1 MTSILTNNSA
11 MNALSTLRNI
21 NNNLNTTQ
29 DRISTGLKVSSG
41 KDNAAYF
48 SISSTMK
55 GDSGMYK
62 AIDEG
67 LTLTKNSV
75 STGRLGAET
84 IADLAREF
92 VERLAFAQADGVDRS
107 KVQEELVALTERMD
121 TIVKQSTFNGVSM
134 VDGYI
139 ERDSVTAAVA
149 DDYTATNP
157 SAPGYVAA
165 DDPNKLTIA
174 TGVSRTTDG
183 AIDVTKVS
191 LTKVDL
197 GSMVTALKAIDVTDL
212 FLKNAAGEYT
222 DAAGDALTDQTATA
236 DYVFDPDAI
245 SGLLITAEAE
255 LALAVDAATS
265 LGIAEKSIETQQS
278 FLGELS
284 KRLDSGIGSMIDA
297 DMESEAARLQALQV
311 QQQLATQ
318 ALSIANQGPQNI
330 LSLFR

>member
-11 MNALSTLRNI
+11 MNALATLKNI

-62 AIDEG
+62 SIDES
-67 LTLTKNSV
+67 LTLTKNAV
-75 STGRLGAET
+75 STGRLGVET
-84 IADLAREF
+84 VADLGREIA
-92 VERLAFAQADGVDRS
+92 ERVSFATGTGVDRA
-107 KVQEELVALTERMD
+107 KVQEEINALTARM
-121 TIVKQSTFNGVSM
+121 TTALEQSTFNGSSM
-134 VDGYI
+134 VDGD
-139 ERDSVTAAVA
+139 EPVALFTGQTPTAVPDSENSRQVV
-149 DDYTATNP
+149 
-157 SAPGYVAA
+157 
-165 DDPNKLTIA
+165 
-174 TGVSRTTDG
+174 TGVKR
-183 AIDVTKVS
+183 
-191 LTKVDL
+191 
-197 GSMVTALKAIDVTDL
+197 
-212 FLKNAAGEYT
+212 
-222 DAAGDALTDQTATA
+222 DAAGALSVTEITVEKVNLEGIIAAFKSIDVNDLKQDNRTAALDTASTTFAADVAESLGRAVQDAGSALT
-236 DYVFDPDAI
+236 
-245 SGLLITAEAE
+245 
-255 LALAVDAATS
+255 LAVNAATS

>member
-21 NNNLNTTQ
+21 NNSLSNTQ
-29 DRISTGLKVSSG
+29 DRIATGLKVSSG

-55 GDSGMYK
+55 GDSGMVK

-67 LTLTKNSV
+67 LTLTKNAV

-84 IADLAREF
+84 VADLTRQF
-92 VERLAFAQADGVDRS
+92 VERVAFAQGEGVDTA
-107 KVQEELVALTERMD
+107 KVEEELTSIVASIRT
-121 TIVKQSTFNGVSM
+121 TIDQSTFNGASVVGGEAAFNAVTGISRAADGSFGAPTTITITP
-134 VDGYI
+134 VDLEAVHTALAAI
-139 ERDSVTAAVA
+139 DLTDPAAALTAAEGQL
-149 DDYTATNP
+149 TA
-157 SAPGYVAA
+157 
-165 DDPNKLTIA
+165 
-174 TGVSRTTDG
+174 
-183 AIDVTKVS
+183 
-191 LTKVDL
+191 
-197 GSMVTALKAIDVTDL
+197 
-212 FLKNAAGEYT
+212 
-222 DAAGDALTDQTATA
+222 
-236 DYVFDPDAI
+236 
-245 SGLLITAEAE
+245 
-255 LALAVDAATS
+255 AVDAATS
-265 LGIAEKSIETQQS
+265 LGVAEKAIETQQS

>member
-21 NNNLNTTQ
+21 NNSLGNTQ
-29 DRISTGLKVSSG
+29 DRISTGLKVASG

-55 GDSGMYK
+55 GDSGMTK

-84 IADLAREF
+84 VADLARQF
-92 VERLAFAQADGVDRS
+92 VDRVAFAQAEGVDLA
-107 KVQEELVALTERMD
+107 KVQEELTELVGRMN
-121 TIVKQSTFNGVSM
+121 TSIEQSTFNGSSAIAAVAGTAET
-134 VDGYI
+134 VTVVTGI
-139 ERDSVTAAVA
+139 ARDSAGALSTTSFTYDKADLRTVTAA
-149 DDYTATNP
+149 
-157 SAPGYVAA
+157 
-165 DDPNKLTIA
+165 L
-174 TGVSRTTDG
+174 G
-183 AIDVTKVS
+183 AIDV
-191 LTKVDL
+191 
-197 GSMVTALKAIDVTDL
+197 VTAGADPLTS
-212 FLKNAAGEYT
+212 AGLLET
-222 DAAGDALTDQTATA
+222 ALQTAETN
-236 DYVFDPDAI
+236 
-245 SGLLITAEAE
+245 
-255 LALAVDAATS
+255 LALAVDGATS

>member
-1 MTSILTNNSA
+1 

-21 NNNLNTTQ
+21 NNSLGNTQ
-29 DRISTGLKVSSG
+29 DRISTGLKVASG

-48 SISSTMK
+48 AISSTMK
-55 GDSGMYK
+55 GDSGMTK

-84 IADLAREF
+84 VADLARQF
-92 VERLAFAQADGVDRS
+92 VDRVAFAQASGVDLA
-107 KVQEELVALTERMD
+107 KVQEELTELVGRMN
-121 TIVKQSTFNGVSM
+121 TSIEQSTFNGSSAIAAVAGTAET
-134 VDGYI
+134 VTVVTGI
-139 ERDSVTAAVA
+139 ARDSAGALSTTSFTYDKADLRTVTAA
-149 DDYTATNP
+149 
-157 SAPGYVAA
+157 
-165 DDPNKLTIA
+165 L
-174 TGVSRTTDG
+174 G
-183 AIDVTKVS
+183 AIDV
-191 LTKVDL
+191 
-197 GSMVTALKAIDVTDL
+197 VTAGADPLTS
-212 FLKNAAGEYT
+212 AGLLET
-222 DAAGDALTDQTATA
+222 ALQTAETN
-236 DYVFDPDAI
+236 
-245 SGLLITAEAE
+245 
-255 LALAVDAATS
+255 LALAVDGATS

>member
-21 NNNLNTTQ
+21 NNSLSNTQ
-29 DRISTGLKVSSG
+29 DRISTGLKVASG

-55 GDSGMYK
+55 GDSGMTK

-84 IADLAREF
+84 VADLARQF
-92 VERLAFAQADGVDRS
+92 VDRVAFAQAEGVDLE
-107 KVQEELVALTERMD
+107 KVQEELTELVGRMNN
-121 TIVKQSTFNGVSM
+121 TISQSTFNGASAIAAVAGTAET
-134 VDGYI
+134 VTVVTGI
-139 ERDSVTAAVA
+139 ARDAAGALSTTSFSFDKADLRTVTAAL
-149 DDYTATNP
+149 
-157 SAPGYVAA
+157 G
-165 DDPNKLTIA
+165 
-174 TGVSRTTDG
+174 G
-183 AIDVTKVS
+183 IDVTAAADAAA
-191 LTKVDL
+191 LAAL
-197 GSMVTALKAIDVTDL
+197 LVTAETNL
-212 FLKNAAGEYT
+212 G
-222 DAAGDALTDQTATA
+222 
-236 DYVFDPDAI
+236 
-245 SGLLITAEAE
+245 
-255 LALAVDAATS
+255 LAVDGATS

-284 KRLDSGIGSMIDA
+284 KRLDNGIGGMIDA